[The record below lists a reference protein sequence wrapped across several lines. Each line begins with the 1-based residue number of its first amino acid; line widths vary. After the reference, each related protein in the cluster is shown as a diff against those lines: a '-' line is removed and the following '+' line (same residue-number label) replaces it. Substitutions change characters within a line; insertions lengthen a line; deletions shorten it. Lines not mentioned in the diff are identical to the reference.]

1 MHERDAKVVVTG
13 ASGFIGSKL
22 MASLREAGVAAL
34 GVGRRPLDS
43 PDYRQVDLSE
53 SFTLA
58 SRPETVVHAAALSSP
73 WGRRRDY
80 ETNNVE
86 ATRQVIDYCR
96 RTGWPRLVYLSSS
109 SVYYENADQLDLSE
123 STPLPRR
130 AINLYAET
138 KRRAEALVAEYEG
151 PRLILRPRAVFGPG
165 DSVVFPRIVT
175 AARAGKLPLLVR
187 SGPPVLGDLIYI
199 DNLTDILLQSLRNDW
214 PDGCINLTNHE
225 PVPIIDFLLQL
236 LERLGIPHPRRQVR
250 VATAMVAAGLLETLH
265 RLFLPGKEPPITRFG
280 VSVFAYSKTFDVSKM
295 LGVFGPPRIPV
306 REGGERFVQWVQ
318 DTQPY

>member
-34 GVGRRPLDS
+34 GVGRRPLES
-43 PDYRQVDLSE
+43 LDYRQVDLSE
-53 SFTLA
+53 PFTLT

-73 WGRRRDY
+73 WGRRSDY

-109 SVYYENADQLDLSE
+109 SVYYENADQLDISE

-130 AINLYAET
+130 PINLYAET
-138 KRRAEALVAEYEG
+138 KKRAEALVAEYEG

-175 AARAGKLPLLVR
+175 AARTGKLPLLVR

-199 DNLTDILLQSLRNDW
+199 DNLTDILLQSIRNDW

-236 LERLGIPHPRRQVR
+236 LERLGIPRPRRQVR
-250 VATAMVAAGLLETLH
+250 VHTAMVAAGLLETLH

-295 LGVFGPPRIPV
+295 LGIFGPPRILV
-306 REGGERFVQWVQ
+306 REGVERFVQWVE

>member
-34 GVGRRPLDS
+34 GVGRRPLES
-43 PDYRQVDLSE
+43 LDYRQVDLSE
-53 SFTLA
+53 PFTLT

-73 WGRRRDY
+73 WGRRSDY

-86 ATRQVIDYCR
+86 ATRQVIDYCQ

-109 SVYYENADQLDLSE
+109 SVYYENADQLDISE

-130 AINLYAET
+130 PINLYAET
-138 KRRAEALVAEYEG
+138 KKRAEALVAEYEG

-175 AARAGKLPLLVR
+175 AARTGKLPLLVR

-199 DNLTDILLQSLRNDW
+199 DNLTDILLQSIRNDW

-236 LERLGIPHPRRQVR
+236 LERLGIPRPRRQVR
-250 VATAMVAAGLLETLH
+250 VHTAMVAAGLLETLH

-295 LGVFGPPRIPV
+295 LGIFGPPRILV
-306 REGGERFVQWVQ
+306 REGVERFVQWVE

>member
-1 MHERDAKVVVTG
+1 MHGRETKVVVTG

-34 GVGRRPLDS
+34 GVGRRPLES

-53 SFTLA
+53 PFTLT

-73 WGRRRDY
+73 WGRRSDY

-109 SVYYENADQLDLSE
+109 SVYYENADQLDISE

-130 AINLYAET
+130 PINLYAET
-138 KRRAEALVAEYEG
+138 KKRAEALVAEYEG

-199 DNLTDILLQSLRNDW
+199 DNLTDILLQSIRNDW
-214 PDGCINLTNHE
+214 PNGCINLTNHE

-236 LERLGIPHPRRQVR
+236 LERLGIPRPRRQVR
-250 VATAMVAAGLLETLH
+250 VHTAMVAAGLLETLH

-295 LGVFGPPRIPV
+295 LGIFGPPRILV
-306 REGGERFVQWVQ
+306 REGVERFVQWVE